1 MVIEIIEWLSKTKLI
16 TTINLF
22 WKFSEQGWDGRRLES
37 EDVMNSSE
45 IGEDDF
51 EDDELDEDDEIS
63 VT

>member
-1 MVIEIIEWLSKTKLI
+1 MSKTKLI
-16 TTINLF
+16 TIINLF
-22 WKFSEQGWDGRRLES
+22 WKFSEQGWDGRRMEA